1 MAEFTGGFPFEIV
14 LDDYKS
20 NPNGLWNQIITSKK
34 NGYLLASGSPPNPQ
48 GDSISSKRGIVQGHA
63 YSILDAK

>member
-1 MAEFTGGFPFEIV
+1 V

-34 NGYLLASGSPPNPQ
+34 NGYLLASGSPPNIQ
-48 GDSISSKRGIVQGHA
+48 GDLVSSKRGIVQGHA
-63 YSILDAK
+63 YSILDAR